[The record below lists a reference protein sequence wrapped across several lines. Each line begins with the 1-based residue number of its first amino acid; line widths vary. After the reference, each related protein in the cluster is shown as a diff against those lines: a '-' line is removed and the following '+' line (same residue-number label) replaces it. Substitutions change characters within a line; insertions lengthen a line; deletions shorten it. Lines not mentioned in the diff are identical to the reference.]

1 MTNLIPLD
9 DAAQNGREVH
19 SDAVWDY
26 ARRDYL
32 DGESAA
38 QVCARYG
45 IARSTFWNHAAA
57 GGWRR
62 RDQPP
67 TDLPPVEVEGDP
79 DQRLEHWDLVGIV
92 NERLNKAVLS
102 GRASEVSSWLRVLE
116 QLDKPT
122 RELIEFCREE
132 RAWQERR
139 RTAHPDSSDSA
150 PAETPVRRGASDSSD
165 TSDRGAMSPDGPP
178 RSC

>member
-1 MTNLIPLD
+1 MTNLIHPA
-9 DAAQNGREVH
+9 DAAQSGRDVH
-19 SDAVWDY
+19 SDTVWDY

-45 IARSTFWNHAAA
+45 IARSTFWDHAAA

-67 TDLPPVEVEGDP
+67 PDLPPIEIDDNP
-79 DQRLEHWDLVGIV
+79 DHPLELWDLVEIV

-122 RELIEFCREE
+122 RELIEFCRAE
-132 RAWQERR
+132 RAHQARC
-139 RTAHPDSSDSA
+139 RTAAPDSSDTA
-150 PAETPVRRGASDSSD
+150 PA
-165 TSDRGAMSPDGPP
+165 
-178 RSC
+178 

>member
-1 MTNLIPLD
+1 MTNLIHLA
-9 DAAQNGREVH
+9 DAAQNGRDVH
-19 SDAVWDY
+19 SDTVWDY

-45 IARSTFWNHAAA
+45 IARSTFWDQAAA

-67 TDLPPVEVEGDP
+67 PDLPPIDVEDSLDRP
-79 DQRLEHWDLVGIV
+79 LELWDLVEIV
-92 NERLNKAVLS
+92 GERLNKAVLS

-122 RELIEFCREE
+122 RELIAFCRAE
-132 RAWQERR
+132 RADRERR
-139 RTAHPDSSDSA
+139 RTAAPDS
-150 PAETPVRRGASDSSD
+150 
-165 TSDRGAMSPDGPP
+165 PDIALG
-178 RSC
+178 